1 MIKWIEKRLNHID
14 NNVGD
19 HIAVGLVWFYDSY
32 PGLCLRAVINK
43 SNLIGANFLFYSKII
58 GPNQLRAFS
67 RIGY

>member
-1 MIKWIEKRLNHID
+1 MLIEILMSMYFAGFNLGEGI
-14 NNVGD
+14 
-19 HIAVGLVWFYDSY
+19 ISGLVWFYDSY

-58 GPNQLRAFS
+58 RPNQLPAFS